1 METLLLDRFRGPD
14 GKLRLVEALR
24 TQTLVRDEDLAV
36 ELARRVTLRA
46 IPAGTVLITQNATD
60 RDLFLILSGKFS
72 VTINGRVVA
81 SRSAGEHVGE
91 MAVVDPDARR
101 SASVSAV
108 ADSVV
113 ARITEL
119 EFSALA
125 DRFPRLWRR
134 IALELASRLR
144 AGNEMLS
151 EPKGTATVSR
161 GV

>member
-1 METLLLDRFRGPD
+1 
-14 GKLRLVEALR
+14 
-24 TQTLVRDEDLAV
+24 
-36 ELARRVTLRA
+36 
-46 IPAGTVLITQNATD
+46 
-60 RDLFLILSGKFS
+60 
-72 VTINGRVVA
+72 
-81 SRSAGEHVGE
+81 VGE

-144 AGNEMLS
+144 AGGEMLS
-151 EPKGTATVSR
+151 EPKGTTTVSR